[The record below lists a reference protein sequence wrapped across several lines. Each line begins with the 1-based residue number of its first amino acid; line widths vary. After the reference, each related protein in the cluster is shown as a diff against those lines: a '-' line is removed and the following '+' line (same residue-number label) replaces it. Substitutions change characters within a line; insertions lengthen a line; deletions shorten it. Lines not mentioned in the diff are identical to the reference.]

1 MPLSVTTQQQQKPFA
16 FVDADNTMVLN
27 MSARNRRVTNRVH
40 EKQTPLDTSASSFPS
55 LGRATPTVATPPSWR
70 KMAASHPRVP
80 TPTQPP
86 SWSEIA
92 ASIPRV
98 PTPPAPTKCEAPAEV
113 KFARRLPSSTPLR
126 SLSEELDQADDA
138 CSTSSDPYEDVV
150 DNIHDMMPDEEKKV
164 YSNWGDYPMDN

>member
-70 KMAASHPRVP
+70 K
-80 TPTQPP
+80 
-86 SWSEIA
+86 IA
-92 ASIPRV
+92 ASLPRV
-98 PTPPAPTKCEAPAEV
+98 PTPPAPTKCEPPAEV
-113 KFARRLPSSTPLR
+113 KTARRLPSSTPLR
-126 SLSEELDQADDA
+126 SLNEELDQADDA
-138 CSTSSDPYEDVV
+138 CSTSSDTYEDVV